1 LGLLFYGFDLP
12 SHIQI
17 TRSYFKYQ
25 FMLPYPYS
33 KIGIFYFMTVRFFHT
48 SDWHL
53 GQFFYNHS
61 RQYEHEQF
69 LVWLLE
75 QIKIK
80 QPHALLIAGD
90 IFDVINPSS
99 QAQKQLYQFL
109 ADAHDLAPQMQ
120 TLMIAG
126 NHDSGYRIEQVEP
139 LLEKY
144 NAKTVGVIRWN
155 QDKSLDLERLILPIY
170 DEQKQI
176 VAWCIAL
183 PFLRSAEI
191 TGFNEHTT
199 NSQNAIAY
207 LHQHLIEEA
216 KRRKTDDQALILMSH
231 AHMQGGETSDSERL
245 IIIGNEEAL
254 STALFDDSID
264 YVALGHLHKPQ
275 KVQHPHIRYSGSPIP
290 LSFSEI
296 NYKHQVVDVTID
308 SANVENKFSF
318 DAIAIPRSIQLH
330 KIKGELNEV
339 MQRLKNL
346 PNEPIENIDHREY
359 VDIEYHTATPPQPNL
374 RQQFEDALP
383 KDRYRLVRIS
393 RQYLSTEN
401 STETKQSINLEP
413 PTPEKLFE
421 QIWEKKGYDNDSEV
435 IKDFMSLVAEA
446 QKQLEDDQTV

>member
-1 LGLLFYGFDLP
+1 
-12 SHIQI
+12 
-17 TRSYFKYQ
+17 
-25 FMLPYPYS
+25 
-33 KIGIFYFMTVRFFHT
+33 MTVRFFHT

-61 RQYEHEQF
+61 RHYEHEQF
-69 LVWLLE
+69 LAWLLE
-75 QIKIK
+75 QIKAK

-109 ADAHDLAPQMQ
+109 ADAHELAPQMQ

-170 DEQKQI
+170 DQQKQI

-207 LHQHLIEEA
+207 LHQQLIEEA
-216 KRRKTDDQALILMSH
+216 KRRKTDDQALIMMSH
-231 AHMQGGETSDSERL
+231 AHMQGGETSDSERP

-296 NYKHQVVDVTID
+296 NYKHQVVEVSID
-308 SANVENKFSF
+308 PKKNEDAFSF
-318 DAIAIPRSIQLH
+318 EALPIPRSIQLH
-330 KIKGELNEV
+330 KIKDELSVV
-339 MQRLKNL
+339 MQRLRNL
-346 PNEPIENIDHREY
+346 PNEPIENLEHREY
-359 VDIEYHTATPPQPNL
+359 VDIEYHTTTPPQPNL

-393 RQYLSTEN
+393 RQYLSNE
-401 STETKQSINLEP
+401 STAESKQTISLEP
-413 PTPEKLFE
+413 PTPEKLFQ
-421 QIWEKKGYDNDSEV
+421 QIWEKKGYHADDEV
-435 IKDFMSLVAEA
+435 TQDFMSLVAEA
-446 QKQLEDDQTV
+446 QKQLEDDQTI

>member
-1 LGLLFYGFDLP
+1 
-12 SHIQI
+12 
-17 TRSYFKYQ
+17 
-25 FMLPYPYS
+25 
-33 KIGIFYFMTVRFFHT
+33 MTVRFFHT

-61 RQYEHEQF
+61 RHYEHEQF
-69 LVWLLE
+69 LTWLLE
-75 QIKIK
+75 QIKQK

-90 IFDVINPSS
+90 IFDVINPNS

-109 ADAHDLAPQMQ
+109 ADAHQLAPHMQ

-126 NHDSGYRIEQVEP
+126 KHDSGYRIEQVEP

-155 QDKSLDLERLILPIY
+155 EDKTLNLDRLILPIY

-191 TGFNEHTT
+191 TGFNDQTT

-207 LHQHLIEEA
+207 LHEQLIAEA
-216 KRRKTDDQALILMSH
+216 KRRKTHDQAIILMSH
-231 AHMQGGETSDSERL
+231 AHMQGGETSDSERP

-254 STALFDDSID
+254 STTLFEDGID

-275 KVQHPHIRYSGSPIP
+275 KVGQTHIRYSGSPIP

-296 NYKHQVVDVTID
+296 NYKHQVVEVTVNPD
-308 SANVENKFSF
+308 QKDGPYFQFEALE
-318 DAIAIPRSIQLH
+318 IPRSVQLH
-330 KIKGELNEV
+330 KIRGELTEV
-339 MQRLKNL
+339 MQQLKSL
-346 PNEPIENIDHREY
+346 PSEVIESIDQREY
-359 VDIEYHTATPPQPNL
+359 VDIEYHTLTPPQPNL

-383 KDRYRLVRIS
+383 PDRYRLVRIS

-401 STETKQSINLEP
+401 SAEQQQQIHLEP
-413 PTPEKLFE
+413 PTPEKLFQ
-421 QIWEKKGYDNDSEV
+421 QIWEKKGYHADDEV
-435 IKDFMSLVAEA
+435 KKDFMSLVAQA
-446 QKQLEDDQTV
+446 QQQLEDQHQS

>member
-1 LGLLFYGFDLP
+1 
-12 SHIQI
+12 
-17 TRSYFKYQ
+17 
-25 FMLPYPYS
+25 M
-33 KIGIFYFMTVRFFHT
+33 FYFMTVRFFHT

-61 RQYEHEQF
+61 RHYEHEQF
-69 LVWLLE
+69 LTWLLE
-75 QIKIK
+75 QIKQK

-109 ADAHDLAPQMQ
+109 ADAHERAPHMQ

-139 LLEKY
+139 LLAKY
-144 NAKTVGVIRWN
+144 NAKTVGVIRTN
-155 QDKSLDLERLILPIY
+155 KENNLDLDRLILPIY

-207 LHQHLIEEA
+207 LHQQLIAEA

-231 AHMQGGETSDSERL
+231 AHMQGGETSDSERP

-254 STALFDDSID
+254 STSLFDDSID

-275 KVQHPHIRYSGSPIP
+275 KVGQDHIRYSGSPIP

-296 NYKHQVVDVTID
+296 NYKHQVVEVTID
-308 SANVENKFSF
+308 STKPENKLDFE
-318 DAIAIPRSIQLH
+318 ALAIPRSIQLH
-330 KIKGELNEV
+330 KIKDELTAV
-339 MQRLKNL
+339 MQQLKNL
-346 PNEPIENIDHREY
+346 PSGPIENIDHREY
-359 VDIEYHTATPPQPNL
+359 VDIEYHTAIPPQPNL

-393 RQYLSTEN
+393 RQYLSTETN
-401 STETKQSINLEP
+401 TENKQTISLEP
-413 PTPEKLFE
+413 PTPEKLFQ
-421 QIWEKKGYDNDSEV
+421 QIWEKKGYHADEDV
-435 IKDFMSLVAEA
+435 TRDFLSLVAEA
-446 QKQLEDDQTV
+446 QKKLEDDQSS

>member
-1 LGLLFYGFDLP
+1 
-12 SHIQI
+12 
-17 TRSYFKYQ
+17 
-25 FMLPYPYS
+25 
-33 KIGIFYFMTVRFFHT
+33 MTVRFFHT

-69 LVWLLE
+69 LAWLLE
-75 QIKIK
+75 QIKEK

-99 QAQKQLYQFL
+99 HAQKQLYQFL
-109 ADAHDLAPQMQ
+109 ADAHDIAPQMQ

-155 QDKSLDLERLILPIY
+155 DDKSLDLDRLILPIY
-170 DEQKQI
+170 DEQKNI
-176 VAWCIAL
+176 VAWCVAL

-207 LHQHLIEEA
+207 LHQQLIAEA

-231 AHMQGGETSDSERL
+231 AHMQGGETSDSERP

-254 STALFDDSID
+254 STSLFDDAID

-308 SANVENKFSF
+308 KSKNENHFEF
-318 DAIAIPRSIQLH
+318 EAIAIPRSIQLH

-339 MQRLKNL
+339 MQQLKKL
-346 PNEPIENIDHREY
+346 PSEIIENIDHREY
-359 VDIEYHTATPPQPNL
+359 VDIEYHTSTPPQPNL

-383 KDRYRLVRIS
+383 KDAYRLVRIS
-393 RQYLSTEN
+393 RQYLNNEN
-401 STETKQSINLEP
+401 SIESEHRIQLEP
-413 PTPEKLFE
+413 PTPEKLFQ
-421 QIWEKKGYDNDSEV
+421 QIWQKKGYQADDEV
-435 IKDFMSLVAEA
+435 TQDFMSLVAEA
-446 QKQLEDDQTV
+446 QKQLEDDQTG

>member
-1 LGLLFYGFDLP
+1 
-12 SHIQI
+12 
-17 TRSYFKYQ
+17 
-25 FMLPYPYS
+25 
-33 KIGIFYFMTVRFFHT
+33 MTVRFFHT

-61 RQYEHEQF
+61 RHYEHEQF
-69 LVWLLE
+69 LTWLLD
-75 QIKIK
+75 QIKLK

-109 ADAHDLAPQMQ
+109 ADAHELAPQMQ

-155 QDKSLDLERLILPIY
+155 ADKTLNLDRLILPIY
-170 DEQKQI
+170 DEHKQI

-199 NSQNAIAY
+199 HSQNAIAY
-207 LHQHLIEEA
+207 LHQQLIAEA

-231 AHMQGGETSDSERL
+231 AHMQGGETSDSERP

-254 STALFDDSID
+254 STSLFDDSVD

-275 KVQHPHIRYSGSPIP
+275 KVGQDHIRYSGSPIP

-296 NYKHQVVDVTID
+296 NYKHQVVEVSID
-308 SANVENKFSF
+308 PSKAENKFEF
-318 DAIAIPRSIQLH
+318 QAIAIPRSIQLH

-339 MQRLKNL
+339 MEKLKSL
-346 PNEPIENIDHREY
+346 PNDCIENIEHREY
-359 VDIEYHTATPPQPNL
+359 VDIEYHTITPPQPNL

-393 RQYLSTEN
+393 RQYLSNEIHAGN
-401 STETKQSINLEP
+401 KQAIRLEP
-413 PTPEKLFE
+413 PTPEKLFQ
-421 QIWEKKGYDNDSEV
+421 QIWQQKGYHADDEV
-435 IKDFMSLVAEA
+435 SKDFLSLVAEA
-446 QKQLEDDQTV
+446 QKKLEDDQTV